1 MKGLAP
7 TSHLPHR
14 YLEQIPWKDMMLND
28 MITIPYSDLVGFN
41 IGTVRDKI
49 YVRAIENGYKV
60 KIERD
65 EKELRIWKKEVL

>member
-1 MKGLAP
+1 
-7 TSHLPHR
+7 
-14 YLEQIPWKDMMLND
+14 MMLND